1 MRKNEKNE
9 DNLGPLQNVVDL
21 DDVDLDEL
29 EQEELEA
36 EEKEARRKRRFKN
49 IEYKVVSYA
58 FFAMFIALS
67 VFLCRYVAVDSE
79 EVADNSFNARIA
91 AIEKDMVRGNI
102 VANNGEVLAG
112 SNVAS
117 DGSQT
122 RVYPYSSMFAH
133 VVGYTG
139 HGKSGL
145 EEQYNTKLITSHVSM
160 IEREKNELNGIKNTG
175 DTLYTTLDV
184 KLQETA
190 WRGMGMAD
198 GAVVC
203 IEPSTGKV
211 LCMMSKPDYN
221 PNEIADTYEEYTT
234 EEGNT
239 VLLNRAT
246 QGLYPPGSTFKI
258 LDTLEYIREG
268 NNKDS
273 YSYNCNGKFTFNGE
287 SIKCYHGSV
296 HHQVNLKQSFAKSCN
311 GSFANIG
318 TKLDIAQFQKTL
330 DSMLFNTDL
339 PTDFDFSKSTYDL
352 PISATADQIIQSSIG
367 QGGTL
372 VTPFHEALIAA
383 TICNN
388 GQLMTPYLVDHI
400 ESKNGDL
407 VTTFDHKPYRTL
419 MSPEEAAT
427 LTEYM
432 RAVVESGTG
441 NKLKS
446 AQNYTAYG
454 KTGSAEFKAGSSI
467 SHSWFVGFARDE
479 NGKDIAL
486 AIIYEKKGSGSE
498 YAVPLAKQLF
508 DAYFSEQ

>member
-1 MRKNEKNE
+1 MKKTKIDES
-9 DNLGPLQNVVDL
+9 LGPLQNVIDL

-29 EQEELEA
+29 EELEQEEKA
-36 EEKEARRKRRFKN
+36 KEKKKKRRFKN
-49 IEYKVVSYA
+49 IEYKIVSYA
-58 FFAMFIALS
+58 FFVLFISMS
-67 VFLCRYVAVDSE
+67 VFLCRYVALESE

-102 VANNGEVLAG
+102 VSNTGEVLAG

-145 EEQYNTKLITSHVSM
+145 EEQFNTKLISSHVSM
-160 IEREKNELNGIKNTG
+160 LEREKNELNGIKNTG
-175 DTLYTTLDV
+175 DTLWTTLDV
-184 KLQETA
+184 NLQETA
-190 WRGMGMAD
+190 WRGMGMSD

-203 IEPSTGKV
+203 IEPSTGKI
-211 LCMMSKPDYN
+211 LAMMSKPDFN
-221 PNEIADTYEEYTT
+221 PNEISETYETYTADK
-234 EEGNT
+234 ENT

-258 LDTLEYIREG
+258 FDTVEYLREA
-268 NNKDS
+268 NNPDS
-273 YSYNCNGKFTFNGE
+273 YSYNCGGKFTFNGE

-318 TKLDIAQFQKTL
+318 SKLDIAEFQKTL
-330 DSMLFNTDL
+330 DGLLFNSEM
-339 PTDFDFSKSTYDL
+339 PTDFEYSKSTYEL
-352 PISATADQIIQSSIG
+352 PISATANQIIQTSIG

-372 VTPFHEALIAA
+372 VTPFHEALIASA
-383 TICNN
+383 ICNN
-388 GQLMTPYLVDHI
+388 GQLMKPYLVDRI

-407 VTTFDHKPYRTL
+407 VTQFEPEAYKIL
-419 MSPEEAAT
+419 FSPEESAK

-446 AQNYTAYG
+446 ATNYTAYG
-454 KTGSAEFKAGSSI
+454 KTGSAEFKAGSTI
-467 SHSWFVGFARDE
+467 SHSWFVGFAKNDA
-479 NGKDIAL
+479 GKELAL

-508 DAYFSEQ
+508 DAYFSEP

>member
-1 MRKNEKNE
+1 MKRNTKTDES
-9 DNLGPLQNVVDL
+9 LGPLQNVVDL

-29 EQEELEA
+29 ELEEAKA
-36 EEKEARRKRRFKN
+36 EKKEKKKKRQLKN
-49 IEYKVVSYA
+49 IEYKVISFV
-58 FFAMFIALS
+58 FFAMFLS
-67 VFLCRYVAVDSE
+67 LSIFLCRYVAVDSE

-102 VANNGEVLAG
+102 VASGGEVLAG

-145 EEQYNTKLITSHVSM
+145 EEQYNTKLISSHVSM

-175 DTLYTTLDV
+175 DTLWTTLDV
-184 KLQETA
+184 NLQDTA

-203 IEPSTGKV
+203 IEPSTGKI
-211 LCMMSKPDYN
+211 LAMMSKPDFN
-221 PNEIADTYEEYTT
+221 PNDIAENYETYTT
-234 EEGNT
+234 EAGNT
-239 VLLNRAT
+239 VLLNRTT

-258 LDTLEYIREG
+258 FDTIEYIREG
-268 NNKDS
+268 NNPNS
-273 YSYNCNGKFTFNGE
+273 YSYNCGGKFSFNGE

-318 TKLDIAQFQKTL
+318 SKLDIASFQKTL
-330 DSMLFNTDL
+330 DGLLFNTEL
-339 PTDFDFSKSTYDL
+339 PTDFEYSKSTYDL
-352 PISATADQIIQSSIG
+352 PISATADQIIQTSIG

-383 TICNN
+383 AICNN

-407 VTTFDHKPYRTL
+407 VTTFDPKPYGIL
-419 MSPEEAAT
+419 FSPEESAL

-446 AQNYTAYG
+446 AYNYTAYG

-467 SHSWFVGFARDE
+467 SHSWFVGFAKDD
-479 NGKDIAL
+479 NGKDLAL

-508 DAYFSEQ
+508 DAYFSEP